1 MCTYLAFTVE
11 GMSPPPPPMLSTL
24 VMPSRAPAPSDGGQ
38 WAASRS
44 SMSALYNAVVKEIS
58 VLQLGVTLC
67 DEEGSLHVVM
77 DIDDFPCDDE
87 GNLRADARRSRY
99 IR

>member
-1 MCTYLAFTVE
+1 
-11 GMSPPPPPMLSTL
+11 
-24 VMPSRAPAPSDGGQ
+24 
-38 WAASRS
+38 
-44 SMSALYNAVVKEIS
+44 MSARYNAFVKEIS

-87 GNLRADARRSRY
+87 GNL
-99 IR
+99 

>member
-1 MCTYLAFTVE
+1 V
-11 GMSPPPPPMLSTL
+11 LSTSA
-24 VMPSRAPAPSDGGQ
+24 MASRAPSPGDGGR

-44 SMSALYNAVVKEIS
+44 SMSARYNAFVKEIS

-87 GNLRADARRSRY
+87 GNL
-99 IR
+99 